1 MSKTDLRKFIR
12 GVLSESLQVIDKDD
26 QDSPTFITYYMPLE
40 EDRFIH
46 FTSEVR
52 ANQILETGK
61 LLMSPPHEKFG
72 TDTVDAVSVMWGTFV
87 PEVQTNH
94 VLKTSSEK
102 GEGTVVGIVFETDS
116 LPKYGYPEEV
126 KWGRDVTLIRPQIVS
141 LEDGKAMLQNTPYHP
156 EETEDFIVKYSK

>member
-61 LLMSPPHEKFG
+61 LEKPIPINSLLKIPIVDLLSAFLIVSWDG
-72 TDTVDAVSVMWGTFV
+72 RTSFSTVLPKSSSSFK
-87 PEVQTNH
+87 
-94 VLKTSSEK
+94 VLK
-102 GEGTVVGIVFETDS
+102 I
-116 LPKYGYPEEV
+116 
-126 KWGRDVTLIRPQIVS
+126 
-141 LEDGKAMLQNTPYHP
+141 
-156 EETEDFIVKYSK
+156 YSAISF